1 MDDDRTGDPNH
12 TVGLDHTVVAL
23 TIISSV
29 LVGVVLILLGG
40 IQRLNGRIRML
51 NVEPNRPLVLAL
63 EQQDRHLLRPLSRN
77 KRVGDRLVGMEKA
90 ITP

>member
-12 TVGLDHTVVAL
+12 TVGLDLTVVAL
-23 TIISSV
+23 TTISSV

-51 NVEPNRPLVLAL
+51 NVEPKVPLPLAL
-63 EQQDRHLLRPLSRN
+63 EQQDRHLLKPLSLN
-77 KRVGDRLVGMEKA
+77 KRVGGRLVGTEKA